1 MMNKTYLIFKHE
13 FLNMLRHKGF
23 IIMTLIVPLVFL
35 LGIGAY
41 QLISGAFGPSAAV
54 TRIGYVDNSGDF
66 TQYNNQGDIYL
77 ASFETV
83 AEANQALIAGD
94 VKEYFV
100 IEPSYYATGIINFY
114 TLEKQLVPPPETV
127 TAIKQFLTG
136 NMLAGKISPSE
147 IDLINAS
154 LNVVSIRLTETG
166 DVAPEQGGLGDLILP
181 MIFAILLYI
190 SLVFSSSYLI
200 QGLGDEKENRLIEVL
215 LSSVSTRQLI
225 TGKVLGIGA
234 AGLISVIVWVICAPF
249 LLNFASSSIGGIL
262 SSLQLSPSFF
272 ALCII
277 YFILG
282 YLLFAVISTC
292 IGAITPS
299 AREGQQL
306 ATIITL
312 TAAVPLW
319 FSSLIIM
326 YPNSPVCIFLSVFP
340 LTAPVT
346 LIARLGSTDVAVWQ
360 IFLSIGVMLITIAVG
375 LFLTIKI
382 VRTFLLMYGK
392 RPNLAAILRSLK
404 NG

>member
-1 MMNKTYLIFKHE
+1 MNKTLLIFKHE
-13 FLNMLRHKGF
+13 FLSVLQRKGF

-35 LGIGAY
+35 LGIVAFRI
-41 QLISGAFGPSAAV
+41 ISGAIGPSEEV
-54 TRIGYVDNSGDF
+54 TRIGYVDNAGGF
-66 TQYNNQGDIYL
+66 TQYNEQGAIRLVTFVTVEEATKALVTHDI
-77 ASFETV
+77 
-83 AEANQALIAGD
+83 
-94 VKEYFV
+94 KEYFV
-100 IEPSYYATGIINFY
+100 IEPLYYSSGVIKFF

-127 TAIKQFLTG
+127 TVIKKFITS
-136 NMLAGKISPSE
+136 NMLAGKLPQSN
-147 IDLINAS
+147 IDLVNAS
-154 LNVVSIRLTETG
+154 LNVISLRLTDTG
-166 DVAPEQGGLGDLILP
+166 VVSPDQGGLGDLILP

-190 SLVFSSSYLI
+190 SIVFSSSYLI

-249 LLNFASSSIGGIL
+249 LLNFASSSIGGIWSYL
-262 SSLQLSPSFF
+262 KLSPSFF
-272 ALCII
+272 ALCIL
-277 YFILG
+277 YFVLG

-292 IGAITPS
+292 VGAITPS

-306 ATIITL
+306 AVIFTL

-326 YPNSPVCIFLSVFP
+326 YPNSPVCVFLSIFP

-346 LIARLGSTDVAVWQ
+346 LIARLGSTDVAAWQ
-360 IFLSIGVMLITIAVG
+360 ILLSVGVMVVTIAAG

-392 RPNLAAILRSLK
+392 RPNLGAIIRSLK
-404 NG
+404 SE

>member
-1 MMNKTYLIFKHE
+1 MHLI
-13 FLNMLRHKGF
+13 
-23 IIMTLIVPLVFL
+23 IPLVIL
-35 LGIGAY
+35 LGITAY
-41 QLISGAFGPSAAV
+41 QIISGAIGPSIEV
-54 TRIGYVDNSGDF
+54 TRIGYVDNAVGF
-66 TQYNNQGDIYL
+66 KQYNEQGDIQL
-77 ASFETV
+77 VPFATTE
-83 AEANQALIAGD
+83 EATKALVTND

-100 IEPSYYATGIINFY
+100 IAPSYYSSGVINFY

-127 TAIKQFLTG
+127 AVIKQFLTA
-136 NMLAGKISPSE
+136 NMLAGKIPQSN
-147 IDLINAS
+147 IDLINTS

-166 DVAPEQGGLGDLILP
+166 IVSPDQGGLGDLILP

-190 SLVFSSSYLI
+190 SIVFSSSYLI
-200 QGLGDEKENRLIEVL
+200 QSLGDEKENRLIEVL

-234 AGLISVIVWVICAPF
+234 AGLISVVVWVICAPF
-249 LLNFASSSIGGIL
+249 LLNYASSSIGGIL
-262 SSLQLSPSFF
+262 SYLNFSPSFF
-272 ALCII
+272 VLCLI

-292 IGAITPS
+292 VGAITPS

-306 ATIITL
+306 AVIFTL

-326 YPNSPVCIFLSVFP
+326 YPNSPVVVFLSIFP

-346 LIARLGSTDVAVWQ
+346 LIARLGSTDVAAWQ
-360 IFLSIGVMLITIAVG
+360 IILSIGVMLITIAVG

-392 RPNLAAILRSLK
+392 RPNLGAIIRSLK
-404 NG
+404 SG

>member
-1 MMNKTYLIFKHE
+1 MNKTFLIFKHE
-13 FLNMLRHKGF
+13 FLNLLQRKAF

-35 LGIGAY
+35 LGIVAFRI
-41 QLISGAFGPSAAV
+41 ISGAIGPSEEV
-54 TRIGYVDNSGDF
+54 TRIGYVDNAGGF
-66 TQYNNQGDIYL
+66 TQYNEQGAIQLVPFVTVEESTKALVTHDI
-77 ASFETV
+77 
-83 AEANQALIAGD
+83 
-94 VKEYFV
+94 KEYFV
-100 IEPSYYATGIINFY
+100 IEPSYYSSDVIKFF
-114 TLEKQLVPPPETV
+114 TLEKQLTPPPETV
-127 TAIKQFLTG
+127 TVIKKFITS
-136 NMLAGKISPSE
+136 NMLAGKIPQST
-147 IDLINAS
+147 IDLINTS
-154 LNVVSIRLTETG
+154 LSVFSVRLTDTGVVSP
-166 DVAPEQGGLGDLILP
+166 DQGGLGDLILP

-190 SLVFSSSYLI
+190 SIVVSSSYLV

-249 LLNFASSSIGGIL
+249 LLNFASSSIGGIWGYL
-262 SSLQLSPSFF
+262 KFSPSFF
-272 ALCII
+272 ALCIL
-277 YFILG
+277 YFVLG

-306 ATIITL
+306 ATIFTL

-326 YPNSPVCIFLSVFP
+326 YPNSPMCVFLSVFP

-346 LIARLGSTDVAVWQ
+346 LIARLGSTDVAAWQ
-360 IFLSIGVMLITIAVG
+360 IIVSIGVMVITIAGG
-375 LFLTIKI
+375 LLLTIKI

-392 RPNLAAILRSLK
+392 RPNLGAIIRSLK
-404 NG
+404 SG